1 MNKQP
6 KKNQK
11 ESAKKKK
18 KLFYVNVGLYNCGV
32 TVLYGTN
39 KEAEKEYKKTRFYLE
54 HNYEWTSNNRTGGKT
69 IYGEGIDPFLWINS
83 DIEQYQL
90 QGTIAHEVMHVVCAI
105 CEYRGIEFRTENDEV
120 LAYLTEWITKQIYFK
135 LGL

>member
-1 MNKQP
+1 MKKQSKKQLSKP
-6 KKNQK
+6 KR
-11 ESAKKKK
+11 
-18 KLFYVNVGLYNCGV
+18 KLFYVDIGLYNCNV

-39 KEAEKEYKKTRFYLE
+39 KQAEKEYKKTRFYLE
-54 HNYEWTSNNRTGGKT
+54 HKYEWASDNRTGGKT

-83 DIEQYQL
+83 EVEQYQL

-105 CEYRGIEFRTENDEV
+105 CDYRGIEFRTENDEV
-120 LAYLTEWITKQIYFK
+120 LAYLTEYITKEIYFK